1 MSGKERLTAQQK
13 QRSDWAQAQKEERN
27 RAEQQLRY
35 SDYLY
40 EVCFL
45 MMRSI
50 WLVLLLENSMKY
62 DL

>member
-1 MSGKERLTAQQK
+1 MKYLGEDLSGKERLTAQQK

-40 EVCFL
+40 EVCL
-45 MMRSI
+45 CSK
-50 WLVLLLENSMKY
+50 LL
-62 DL
+62 